1 MNGAR
6 FAQRRDGA
14 RAADVQPLD
23 RLADDLDTRS
33 ERDLSE
39 IRDTDN
45 SKFPAEIVAFLVAN
59 WSAPT

>member
-1 MNGAR
+1 MEPVLLSVVMALVR
-6 FAQRRDGA
+6 QMFK
-14 RAADVQPLD
+14 PLD